1 MAQVRIEVLRAG
13 TWAVRQNGAADVT
26 AADLVARL
34 PAYAIQYP
42 HRAYLDGVLVV
53 ETPHTKDRPMRASPS
68 LPIRDM
74 NGVVCK
80 ATVRLPPALVAMVH
94 NHTLPGVLPS
104 RGGAEWELHGTTLV
118 IFSRSFVDPHA
129 DTSEAVGFVEELIAL
144 YGRRKVNL
152 PSNGELRA
160 AADAWNIKRRH
171 CLVGPNW
178 ERQQRGA
185 TSPLYRQVASQGPSA
200 P

>member
-1 MAQVRIEVLRAG
+1 LRAG
-13 TWAVRQNGAADVT
+13 AWTVRQEGDADVT
-26 AADLVARL
+26 AADLAAQL

-42 HRAYLDGVLVV
+42 HRAFLDGELVADQ
-53 ETPHTKDRPMRASPS
+53 PRTKERHMRASPS
-68 LPIRDM
+68 LPIRGDM
-74 NGVVCK
+74 NGVICK